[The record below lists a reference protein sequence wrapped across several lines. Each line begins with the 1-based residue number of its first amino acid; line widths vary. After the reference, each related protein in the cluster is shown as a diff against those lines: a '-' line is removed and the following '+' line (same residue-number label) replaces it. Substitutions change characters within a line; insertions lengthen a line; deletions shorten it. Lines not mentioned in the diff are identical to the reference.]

1 MMKNRK
7 HILKLKKSFLTFI
20 AADLFF
26 LFISP
31 FFSCTLKYDE
41 NVNAEENNP
50 EFVFSGAKLIRYENN
65 RQKAV
70 VTTEYVE
77 QYKDSDETYAKNVQ
91 FKTLDS
97 KGKVETE
104 GSCGLLYFDSKREL
118 YELYDDI
125 KLFNTKQNTNFFAKN
140 LKWNGKTEQLTSGKT
155 DMVRLE
161 KEDTVIIGSGFS
173 ASGVSGRYNFTGTVN
188 GNIVTKSEKSEK
200 VGTSEGSENKETAE
214 K

>member
-1 MMKNRK
+1 MKNRAFS
-7 HILKLKKSFLTFI
+7 LYLKKHFLTFFVLEI
-20 AADLFF
+20 FF
-26 LFISP
+26 LSVFC

-41 NVNAEENNP
+41 NINAEENNP

-65 RQKAV
+65 KQKAV

-77 QYKDSDETYAKNVQ
+77 QYKNSDETYAKNVE

-97 KGKVETE
+97 KGNVETE

-125 KLFNTKQNTNFFAKN
+125 KLFNTSRNTNFYAKN

-173 ASGVSGRYNFTGTVN
+173 ASGVSGKYVFTGFVN
-188 GNIVTKSEKSEK
+188 GNIVTKSQNEENANDEKGE
-200 VGTSEGSENKETAE
+200 ETAE